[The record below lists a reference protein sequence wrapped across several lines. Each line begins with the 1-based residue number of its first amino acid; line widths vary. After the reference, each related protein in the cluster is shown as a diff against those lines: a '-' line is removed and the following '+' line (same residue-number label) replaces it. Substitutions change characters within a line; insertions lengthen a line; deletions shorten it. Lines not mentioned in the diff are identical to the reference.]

1 MRSTHVFTAV
11 RWFSGLRGLAPG
23 WLGALLVGLLAAA
36 GPGDASGD
44 LVVANGALVPANDI
58 LVYQLNPVSL
68 DSRVVVEF
76 PSVLIIQP
84 VGIAVPAS
92 VFVPDLF
99 VLDSIG
105 KVIRVNPV
113 SGAQTTV
120 SLGQR
125 FKAPLG
131 IAVAPDGDLLVVDA
145 ACCDG
150 GHGGVIRVKPVD
162 GTQTVV
168 SQGSLFAEP
177 TGIAI
182 AANGD
187 LFVVNRFPFSHSV
200 LSVNPVDGTPAPV
213 SGHGTFVAPAGIA
226 MGIHDN
232 LYVVDSQCFC
242 EGSGVVEVTPVGG

>member
-11 RWFSGLRGLAPG
+11 RWFSGLGGLAPG

-120 SLGQR
+120 SSGQK
-125 FKAPLG
+125 FKA
-131 IAVAPDGDLLVVDA
+131 
-145 ACCDG
+145 
-150 GHGGVIRVKPVD
+150 
-162 GTQTVV
+162 
-168 SQGSLFAEP
+168 P

-182 AANGD
+182 AANGGD
-187 LFVVNRFPFSHSV
+187 LFVVDLGCCGVSGGQPGVIR
-200 LSVNPVDGTPAPV
+200 VNPAKPADDNQTVV
-213 SGHGTFVAPAGIA
+213 SFG
-226 MGIHDN
+226 
-232 LYVVDSQCFC
+232 Q
-242 EGSGVVEVTPVGG
+242 